1 MYKTGFNQVVMD
13 NKYKWMDYN
22 TYFSNIIDKIRKN
35 NEILSIIIEINNLNS
50 ITKVINKSINSN
62 SNKLIYRTSLI
73 QFIPIK
79 LYNIIKF

>member
-1 MYKTGFNQVVMD
+1 MKKVLITGATSGIMKKF
-13 NKYKWMDYN
+13 
-22 TYFSNIIDKIRKN
+22 IDKY
-35 NEILSIIIEINNLNS
+35 ILVKQLKLECIKIEINNLNS

-62 SNKLIYRTSLI
+62 SNKLIYRASLI